1 MHFYEHKQLFFNIIN
16 GMYFVYVDTAIRFI
30 YYMSQVGKIHQRKDL

>member
-1 MHFYEHKQLFFNIIN
+1 MHFYEQLFFNIMK

-30 YYMSQVGKIHQRKDL
+30 YYMSQVGIIHQRKDL